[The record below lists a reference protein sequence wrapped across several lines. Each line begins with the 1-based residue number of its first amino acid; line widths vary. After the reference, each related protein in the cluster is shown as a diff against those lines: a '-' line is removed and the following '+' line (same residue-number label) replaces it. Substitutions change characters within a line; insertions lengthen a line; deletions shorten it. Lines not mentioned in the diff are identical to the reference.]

1 MNLLLFAHH
10 LLLASY
16 SCRLSCLLLHASLHN
31 ELMLCVGIWKP
42 GGGLFDSFF
51 GIDTSLGDAW
61 VLNPVDFASG
71 NPSTSPGTVIVRPVV
86 TNQIGLHVEFSL
98 TCQGCAS
105 LTGTVVP
112 PIDKSDPKT
121 HLWAS
126 PTPQSIYNY
135 NPQTA
140 SAVQSIPLFQH
151 IGVYVACSNCY
162 LALLQAG
169 LYLAV
174 DYNEEANI
182 GFQTIQIEADATV
195 LANLDLTLASDGTQD
210 SSYVNP
216 LVTNRI
222 LFQLPFLVAGIAFSA
237 TIEADLSAVFSVKG
251 SGRMSI
257 TTGKSPKYTYKQV
270 LQLHLLENTFQLAI
284 QHTCTY
290 PIQSCRILYH
300 VKSETALNILSWR
313 CRCRCNSGFAVR
325 IQL

>member
-1 MNLLLFAHH
+1 
-10 LLLASY
+10 
-16 SCRLSCLLLHASLHN
+16 
-31 ELMLCVGIWKP
+31 MLCVGIWKP

-71 NPSTSPGTVIVRPVV
+71 NPFTSPGTVIVRPVV
-86 TNQIGLHVEFSL
+86 TNQNGLHVEFSL

-105 LTGTVVP
+105 LTGTTVP
-112 PIDKSDPKT
+112 PIDKSDPQT
-121 HLWAS
+121 NSWAS

-140 SAVQSIPLFQH
+140 SAVQSIPLYQKT
-151 IGVYVACSNCY
+151 GVYVACSNCY

-174 DYNEEANI
+174 DYNTEDSI
-182 GFQTIQIEADATV
+182 GFQTIQIEADAEV

-216 LVTNRI
+216 LVTHRV
-222 LFQLPFLVAGIAFSA
+222 LFKLPFLVAGIAFSA

-251 SGRMSI
+251 TGRMSI
-257 TTGKSPKYTYKQV
+257 TAGKCP
-270 LQLHLLENTFQLAI
+270 NTRIQADPFSSVTTTLDFKNCQLALKYNIYINNISLHSNIIYISKRACI
-284 QHTCTY
+284 QCTLAKFY
-290 PIQSCRILYH
+290 VISHLRL
-300 VKSETALNILSWR
+300 R
-313 CRCRCNSGFAVR
+313 
-325 IQL
+325 

>member
-1 MNLLLFAHH
+1 
-10 LLLASY
+10 
-16 SCRLSCLLLHASLHN
+16 
-31 ELMLCVGIWKP
+31 MLCIGIWKP

-71 NPSTSPGTVIVRPVV
+71 NPSTSPGTIIIRPVV
-86 TNQIGLHVEFSL
+86 TNQNGLHVEFSL

-105 LTGTVVP
+105 LTGTTVP

-121 HLWAS
+121 HLWAN

-140 SAVQSIPLFQH
+140 SAVQSIPLYQNT
-151 IGVYVACSNCY
+151 GVYVACSNCY
-162 LALLQAG
+162 LALMQAG

-174 DYNEEANI
+174 DYNKEDSI
-182 GFQTIQIEADATV
+182 GFQTVQIEADATV

-222 LFQLPFLVAGIAFSA
+222 LVKLPFLVAGIAFSA
-237 TIEADLSAVFSVKG
+237 TIEADLSTVFSIKG

-257 TTGKSPKYTYKQV
+257 TTGKSPKHTYMQV
-270 LQLHLLENTFQLAI
+270 LQTHLLKNIVQLAI
-284 QHTCTY
+284 QHMCTY
-290 PIQSCRILYH
+290 PMHSCRFLCH
-300 VKSETALNILSWR
+300 VKSCA
-313 CRCRCNSGFAVR
+313 GR
-325 IQL
+325 ISYHVSPLQAQT